1 MNYILLG
8 SQHFLSMISATILVP
23 LLTGMPVSVALFTS
37 GVGTIIFHKLTK
49 DKVPAYLGS
58 SFAFIAPLAYI
69 VANQGIRS
77 AAGGVIFA
85 GLIYLIFSRFIKKI
99 NLKRYLPPVVVAP
112 IIMLIGLSLAP
123 VAIEQAQTNILIS
136 VFTLVV
142 AIAIAIF
149 AKGFFKLVPVMGGI
163 IAGYFLAIMLGAVD
177 FSPIASAEIIGFPK
191 FFLPNFNLTAISV
204 IAPVALVTM
213 VEHIGDILAIENTIK
228 EDIVGEVGLN
238 KTLQGDGVATMFAG
252 LLGGVPNT
260 TYGENTAVLALTKV
274 YDARVVKIG
283 AIIAIILSFLP
294 KASAFIFTVP
304 EAVLGGISI
313 LLFGMITAIGL
324 RTLVESNTDLNEQRN
339 LIIISVILVI
349 GLGGAVFN
357 VGFEVSELAAA
368 TIIGILLNIVLPE

>member
-1 MNYILLG
+1 
-8 SQHFLSMISATILVP
+8 
-23 LLTGMPVSVALFTS
+23 
-37 GVGTIIFHKLTK
+37 
-49 DKVPAYLGS
+49 
-58 SFAFIAPLAYI
+58 
-69 VANQGIRS
+69 
-77 AAGGVIFA
+77 
-85 GLIYLIFSRFIKKI
+85 
-99 NLKRYLPPVVVAP
+99 
-112 IIMLIGLSLAP
+112 
-123 VAIEQAQTNILIS
+123 

-163 IAGYFLAIMLGAVD
+163 IAGYFLAVMLGAVD